1 MKNNIIYYFLELCIE
16 NISYVIIVDSRL
28 FIIVLSKLGVF
39 LYGVK
44 FVYENKDVDDFY
56 IDNVFVIVGC
66 FMMVN
71 NNNIMVVVI
80 CWYVVEDVE
89 ICYILIEDFVI
100 KFG

>member
-44 FVYENKDVDDFY
+44 FVYVNKDVVVFY

-89 ICYILIEDFVI
+89 ICYILIEDFVV